1 MIKLNISI
9 RIWIKIENKPKYLL
23 EYCRISKNKNDLIAT
38 LILNTATME
47 KEWIINFK
55 KDICE
60 GPKYL
65 NPLVEL
71 IVFKFGTNFFKVPEY
86 ELHKLAFE
94 KIFLTSFFVRQL

>member
-47 KEWIINFK
+47 KE
-55 KDICE
+55 
-60 GPKYL
+60 
-65 NPLVEL
+65 
-71 IVFKFGTNFFKVPEY
+71 
-86 ELHKLAFE
+86 
-94 KIFLTSFFVRQL
+94 